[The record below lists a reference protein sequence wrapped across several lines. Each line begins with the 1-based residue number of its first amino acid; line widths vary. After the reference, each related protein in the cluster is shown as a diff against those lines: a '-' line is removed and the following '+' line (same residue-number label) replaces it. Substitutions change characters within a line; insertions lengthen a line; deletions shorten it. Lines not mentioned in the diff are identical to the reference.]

1 MRNAKL
7 SRPVGGLARP
17 AALMCTVIL
26 ALALVAPTVAAQ
38 EQGAADWIRENNVH
52 RIAGY
57 TTLALTAGTV
67 TAGLLGLQVH
77 PIFGV
82 TTAAAASTTAI
93 LGTWAYYD
101 RLRVVWPHA
110 ALNGVA
116 VTGML
121 LNAFV
126 FEGGSP
132 AHITSGLVSA
142 GAMAGAYL
150 YIILLTR

>member
-1 MRNAKL
+1 MRYFTRKTLPAIVVL
-7 SRPVGGLARP
+7 AAVLFFAAAPGLE
-17 AALMCTVIL
+17 
-26 ALALVAPTVAAQ
+26 AQ
-38 EQGAADWIRENNVH
+38 ERSAADWIVDNNVH
-52 RIAGY
+52 RVAGY

-116 VTGML
+116 VTGMI

-150 YIILLTR
+150 SIILLTR

>member
-1 MRNAKL
+1 ML
-7 SRPVGGLARP
+7 VLIVVM
-17 AALMCTVIL
+17 AA
-26 ALALVAPTVAAQ
+26 APEVAAQ
-38 EQGAADWIRENNVH
+38 KQNAADWIRENKVH

-110 ALNGVA
+110 ALNGLA
-116 VTGML
+116 VTGMI

-126 FEGGSP
+126 FEEGSP

-142 GAMAGAYL
+142 GAMAGAYVS
-150 YIILLTR
+150 IILLTR